1 MNKAEITRIIE
12 STLTSGN
19 KMPGLF
25 DLPKIMGIKMQL
37 QSCQSVADVLAIID
51 EHRDLI
57 SKAFSLNEGAID
69 LAVDKI
75 KSLEGK

>member
-57 SKAFSLNEGAID
+57 SKAFGLNEGAID